1 MLRIF
6 TPTNQTY
13 RGTVSLLQVA
23 KRFWRKLRLVLLFAT
38 KSIHFARFTGWELSP
53 VYGVTPGYCCPISC
67 QYLCNWQQ
75 PDLLQDGFDQTRNI
89 AFNTYCSNAP
99 KQVARF
105 CCPCYRTLHRVS
117 SENRIRR
124 SIHDIPKFNHPPLTT
139 IDLFFKYCVK
149 FLKKSNKTWK
159 RRQISII

>member
-6 TPTNQTY
+6 PPTNQTC

-23 KRFWRKLRLVLLFAT
+23 KRFWRKLRLVLLFGT

-105 CCPCYRTLHRVS
+105 CCPCYRSLHRVNRVS
-117 SENRIRR
+117 SEKPHTPYNTWY
-124 SIHDIPKFNHPPLTT
+124 PK
-139 IDLFFKYCVK
+139 I
-149 FLKKSNKTWK
+149 
-159 RRQISII
+159 

>member
-6 TPTNQTY
+6 PPTNQAC
-13 RGTVSLLQVA
+13 RETVRLLQVA

-75 PDLLQDGFDQTRNI
+75 PDLVARQVWSNVGGKTRNI
-89 AFNTYCSNAP
+89 AFKTYCSYDP

-105 CCPCYRTLHRVS
+105 CCPCYRSLHRVS
-117 SENRIRR
+117 SEKPHTPFNTWY
-124 SIHDIPKFNHPPLTT
+124 PKM
-139 IDLFFKYCVK
+139 
-149 FLKKSNKTWK
+149 
-159 RRQISII
+159 